1 MAVSTEA
8 KALAILL
15 GIDEVLLRG
24 KGVATRSAKAALN
37 ASARAIVAAGGVTAR
52 AAPVAARG
60 GVGLG
65 RAALGAGIGLARRH
79 PVGAIAAGGL
89 AAHEL
94 GYFDPVYETLERER
108 QMAAG
113 QYAIAAPT
121 IIPELEATYVAPVK
135 RRVSKANKA
144 VKEAMKILKGGT
156 KAQTGSTSGTLPKG
170 AFKMATKAAGLANP
184 KTKSKIGKA
193 KTKLNKLAM
202 KVRRWW

>member
-1 MAVSTEA
+1 MALSTSE

-15 GIDEVLLRG
+15 GADEVLLRG
-24 KGVATRSAKAALN
+24 KGVVARTAQAGLR
-37 ASARAIVAAGGVTAR
+37 ASARAIVAAGSLGAR
-52 AAPVAARG
+52 AAPVAGRG
-60 GVGLG
+60 
-65 RAALGAGIGLARRH
+65 AFGLARRH
-79 PVGAIAAGGL
+79 PIGAIGAAGL

-108 QMAAG
+108 QMAAENW
-113 QYAIAAPT
+113 ATAAPT
-121 IIPELEATYVAPVK
+121 IIPELTETFVTPVK

-144 VKEAMKILKGGT
+144 VKEAMKFLKAGT
-156 KAQTGSTSGTLPKG
+156 KAQTGSKPGTLPRG

>member
-1 MAVSTEA
+1 MALSTSE

-15 GIDEVLLRG
+15 GADEVLLRG
-24 KGVATRSAKAALN
+24 KGVAARTAQAGLR
-37 ASARAIVAAGGVTAR
+37 ASARAIVAAGSLGAR

-60 GVGLG
+60 GAGLG
-65 RAALGAGIGLARRH
+65 RAALGAGFGLARRH

-94 GYFDPVYETLERER
+94 GYFDPVYEALERER
-108 QMAAG
+108 QMAAENW
-113 QYAIAAPT
+113 ASTSPT
-121 IIPELEATYVAPVK
+121 IIPELTATYVTPVK

-144 VKEAMKILKGGT
+144 VKEAMKYLKAGS
-156 KAQTGSTSGTLPKG
+156 KVQTGSKSGTLPKG

-184 KTKSKIGKA
+184 KTRSKIGKA